1 VSARRR
7 RPQPT
12 RRMPDWEAFAVAA
25 PGLESLVAAELAE
38 LGIGTA
44 VIVDGGVEFPASDAT
59 LFRANLEL
67 RVASRILVRLASFR
81 AVSFAELERRSRTIA
96 WDRVM
101 APGTPVNLRVTCRKS
116 RLYHSGAVAE
126 RLMRDLSDRMDAIG
140 AVGGDADDEGGT
152 GQLIVVRL
160 DHDRCTVSADSS
172 GAHLHQRGY
181 RTAVTE
187 APMRETL
194 AAAMVRA
201 SEWDLKSPFI
211 DPFCGSGT
219 IPIEAAL
226 RAARIPPGRQRRFRC
241 EDWPGVDQGQWE
253 RVRTPARIAGKA
265 GAGPVVAGT
274 DRSGAALRAAEANAV
289 RAGVADRL
297 QLDRI
302 RVQDLVPPEDAVVG
316 WVVTNP
322 PYGVRLADAAEAK
335 RLLRDLGAVLR
346 DRFPGW
352 HVGILTT
359 DPGVAKAV
367 GFPMREVFQSTN
379 GGLRVRFVRGQV
391 PSRSGPSAM

>member
-1 VSARRR
+1 V
-7 RPQPT
+7 
-12 RRMPDWEAFAVAA
+12 E
-25 PGLESLVAAELAE
+25 
-38 LGIGTA
+38 
-44 VIVDGGVEFPASDAT
+44 GGVEFSASDAA

-81 AVSFAELERRSRTIA
+81 AVSFAELERRARAIA
-96 WDRVM
+96 WERVV
-101 APGTPVNLRVTCRKS
+101 APGTPVSLRVTCRKS

-126 RLMRDLSDRMDAIG
+126 RLMRDLSERMG
-140 AVGGDADDEGGT
+140 ATRAVDGDADDEGGT
-152 GQLIVVRL
+152 GQLIIVRL

-187 APMRETL
+187 APLRETL

-201 SEWDLKSPFI
+201 SGWDRESPFI
-211 DPFCGSGT
+211 DPLCGSGT

-226 RAARIPPGRQRRFRC
+226 LAARIPPGRKRRFRC
-241 EDWPGVDQGQWE
+241 EDWPGADPGQWE
-253 RVRTPARIAGKA
+253 RLRSPARTAGKT
-265 GAGPVVAGT
+265 GEGPVVAGT
-274 DRSGAALRAAEANAV
+274 DRSAAALRAAEANAV

-302 RVQDLVPPEDAVVG
+302 RVQDLAPPDDAGAG

-335 RLLRDLGAVLR
+335 QLLRDLGAVLQA
-346 DRFPGW
+346 RFPGW

-367 GFPMREVFQSTN
+367 GFPVREVFQSTN